1 MQNPEIKSVLIT
13 GANAGIGKEIARQ
26 LAVKT
31 SVEKI
36 YLGCRNKEKALA
48 AQRELETVTGR
59 KIFRINPLDVSSI
72 SSVRRAMTSLVEP
85 IDALIMNAGGAGGK
99 TPMTITEDGVTYLFA
114 QNVLGHAVLLEGLL
128 HENLLTRTAIY
139 LGSEGARGVANHP
152 DTTST
157 CSNCGSP
164 APASHSMRGDV
175 QQRSLRFH
183 LVALCLFPR
192 LLPCKRPSVA
202 WCGKIHGVSR
212 EWARRLRQDFAQQ
225 FDGKMRFPRRTARHK
240 EEQDEEAKLTCKS
253 NGLPLLLLHGNA
265 HGYRGK
271 SNRAKPDYRSS
282 GCPESSS
289 SPRRNESR

>member
-1 MQNPEIKSVLIT
+1 MIRPHYVPPDTYFDDPVDRLDLQEADEILP
-13 GANAGIGKEIARQ
+13 
-26 LAVKT
+26 
-31 SVEKI
+31 
-36 YLGCRNKEKALA
+36 YALA
-48 AQRELETVTGR
+48 GE
-59 KIFRINPLDVSSI
+59 
-72 SSVRRAMTSLVEP
+72 
-85 IDALIMNAGGAGGK
+85 ALHRVFEWI
-99 TPMTITEDGVTYLFA
+99 
-114 QNVLGHAVLLEGLL
+114 
-128 HENLLTRTAIY
+128 
-139 LGSEGARGVANHP
+139 
-152 DTTST
+152 
-157 CSNCGSP
+157 
-164 APASHSMRGDV
+164 MRGDV